1 MTLQVFLSI
10 SFYPVHG
17 HVIFLVFLS
26 MYFYLVHGHDLA
38 GLHSLCLSTWFMAM
52 TFVDKQ
58 NSLIYQY
65 KPSDVLNEIITPLTL
80 VRTGGR
86 IQDKAACQ
94 N

>member
-1 MTLQVFLSI
+1 MS
-10 SFYPVHG
+10 
-17 HVIFLVFLS
+17 
-26 MYFYLVHGHDLA
+26 YLYRRQKTSPSHRH
-38 GLHSLCLSTWFMAM
+38 
-52 TFVDKQ
+52 VDKQ

-80 VRTGGR
+80 VRTGSQ